1 MAKLGERSNFIILTV
16 KKYINMKII
25 FKETKLV
32 LQNNGNLYL
41 SLTALIFLLA
51 YVMQL
56 ISCYTLISSLLCLQL
71 KSRLPNFFKFFLF
84 LDLQPN

>member
-1 MAKLGERSNFIILTV
+1 MWLSWVKDRIFIILTV

-56 ISCYTLISSLLCLQL
+56 ISCYTLISSLLY
-71 KSRLPNFFKFFLF
+71 RAATRFHVRFTLF
-84 LDLQPN
+84 II